1 MNIKLLLL
9 EQPTLFHPWT
19 LLCLE
24 LEDLTKRLKFHVQTS
39 KVAKKFYNF
48 IFPKQKFPKVCFFI
62 FLTKDLNMDKIS
74 SLTPGFTGADLE
86 NLVNLASVNASK
98 NNKTAIDMQ
107 DMDYAFDR
115 VVIGLENRSLNRILT
130 DNEKMKT
137 AIHVSS

>member
-1 MNIKLLLL
+1 
-9 EQPTLFHPWT
+9 
-19 LLCLE
+19 
-24 LEDLTKRLKFHVQTS
+24 
-39 KVAKKFYNF
+39 
-48 IFPKQKFPKVCFFI
+48 
-62 FLTKDLNMDKIS
+62 MDKIS

>member
-1 MNIKLLLL
+1 
-9 EQPTLFHPWT
+9 
-19 LLCLE
+19 
-24 LEDLTKRLKFHVQTS
+24 
-39 KVAKKFYNF
+39 
-48 IFPKQKFPKVCFFI
+48 
-62 FLTKDLNMDKIS
+62 MDKIS

-98 NNKTAIDMQ
+98 NNKTAIDMG

-137 AIHVSS
+137 AIHVRL